1 MMKLRR
7 NFLVTVSSL
16 AVLSTALLTGCGS
29 QSQSAAD
36 TAPAATEETAV
47 AETQTLETPTL
58 GETGILILSVN
69 PEIRI
74 DYDKDGKVT
83 AISGRNEDGNK
94 IAQAAQDEI
103 GKNCDEVLRNL
114 ITEINAAGYF
124 VDDID
129 GHQKNI
135 VIQIEPGSVL
145 PSDDFLQNMST
156 STQDAVKGLSLA
168 SDIVTI
174 DEDDY
179 DPTYTTAER
188 PSPYITLEKAQEIA
202 LAQADV
208 NAADAV
214 FDDKE
219 FDHDDGTP
227 VFELEFYANGVEYE
241 YDIHAVTGKVI
252 KAEHKGGAPAQTPA
266 STPAQT
272 PASTPA
278 QTPASAPAGRT
289 DYDDT
294 DYGPNNDGVTDYNDT
309 DYGPNNDGVTDYN
322 DTDYGPNNDG
332 VTDYNDTDY
341 GPNNDGVTD
350 YNDTDYGPNNDGVT
364 DYGNTNYDDGGT
376 TNYTNYGDTNYDDG
390 GTTNYTN
397 YGDTNYDDGGSD
409 YDD

>member
-309 DYGPNNDGVTDYN
+309 DYGPNNDGVTDY
-322 DTDYGPNNDG
+322 
-332 VTDYNDTDY
+332 
-341 GPNNDGVTD
+341 
-350 YNDTDYGPNNDGVT
+350 
-364 DYGNTNYDDGGT
+364 GNTNYDDGGT

>member
-1 MMKLRR
+1 MMKFRKS
-7 NFLVTVSSL
+7 FLVTISSL
-16 AVLSTALLTGCGS
+16 ALLSIALLTGCGS
-29 QSQSAAD
+29 QSAQSTSD
-36 TAPAATEETAV
+36 TAPAASEETAV
-47 AETQTLETPTL
+47 AEVQSLETPTL
-58 GETGILILSVN
+58 GEAGILILSVN

-103 GKNCDEVLRNL
+103 GKSCDEVLRNL

-252 KAEHKGGAPAQTPA
+252 KAEHKE

-278 QTPASAPAGRT
+278 QTPAVPSAPASGTT

-332 VTDYNDTDY
+332 VTGYSAPAPT
-341 GPNNDGVTD
+341 PEPPAPVI
-350 YNDTDYGPNNDGVT
+350 PPA
-364 DYGNTNYDDGGT
+364 GNTNYDDGGT
-376 TNYTNYGDTNYDDG
+376 TNYDDGNSNYDDGASNYDDGNSNYDDG

>member
-36 TAPAATEETAV
+36 TAPAVAEETAV

-252 KAEHKGGAPAQTPA
+252 KAEHKGGAH
-266 STPAQT
+266 
-272 PASTPA
+272 
-278 QTPASAPAGRT
+278 
-289 DYDDT
+289 
-294 DYGPNNDGVTDYNDT
+294 DGVTDYNDT